1 MSRRSS
7 PADDAHGAARA
18 VGRALTDALGEDLVA
33 VYLHGSAVLGG
44 FRWDRSD
51 LDTLALSRV
60 ALSDQQI
67 RRVTDALGPLAYP
80 ANGLEFSLMTAGE
93 ASEPEFPAP
102 LFQLH
107 MTTDGRAHVGAMV
120 DGRARAGDSDLVLHL
135 AVCRAHGFAIVG
147 PPPRATLAAVPDEA
161 ISAAMRNEIGWARA
175 HASPEYLVLTSARA
189 WLFAETRRLASK
201 VEAGEWAAERYSEPL
216 VLEVAVARQ
225 HGTNAVMNG
234 AAVERFVVHVERLS
248 RRE

>member
-7 PADDAHGAARA
+7 PSDDAHGAARA

-44 FRWDRSD
+44 FRWDHSD
-51 LDTLALSRV
+51 LDILALSRV
-60 ALSDQQI
+60 ALSDRQF
-67 RRVTDALGPLAYP
+67 RPVARALAALPYP

-93 ASEPEFPAP
+93 ASAPEFPAP
-102 LFQLH
+102 RFQLH
-107 MTTDGRAHVGAMV
+107 MTTDGRAHVGKMV
-120 DGRARAGDSDLVLHL
+120 DGRARAGDPDLVLHL
-135 AVCRAHGFAIVG
+135 TVCRAHGLAIVG

-161 ISAAMRNEIGWARA
+161 IRAAMRNEIGWARA
-175 HASPEYLVLTSARA
+175 HASLEYLVLTSARA

-201 VEAGEWAAERYSEPL
+201 VEAGEWAAEHYSEPL
-216 VLEVAVARQ
+216 VLDAALARQ

-234 AAVERFVVHVERLS
+234 AAVERLAVHVERLT